1 MEDKI
6 FMIEILRGRK
16 LQWQGYIMKGKK
28 RGNTGGEKTERKQ
41 KNAFIGLDNEFGL
54 RQVEEEPKQVA
65 NGDAYL

>member
-1 MEDKI
+1 MVGPHNEGK
-6 FMIEILRGRK
+6 ETWEHRRRK
-16 LQWQGYIMKGKK
+16 D
-28 RGNTGGEKTERKQ
+28 RAKTK

>member
-1 MEDKI
+1 
-6 FMIEILRGRK
+6 
-16 LQWQGYIMKGKK
+16 MKGKK